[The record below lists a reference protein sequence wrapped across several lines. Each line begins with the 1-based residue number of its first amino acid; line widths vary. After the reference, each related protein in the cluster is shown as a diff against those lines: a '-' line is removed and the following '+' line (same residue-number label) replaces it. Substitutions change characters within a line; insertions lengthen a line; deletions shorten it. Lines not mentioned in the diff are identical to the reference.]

1 MIFFKKLF
9 GKKTIRDGT
18 SDYTVFSKKAFTCIT
33 EALAIIDSQIKSD
46 FESSDVTILN
56 DVGQLID
63 ASLKFKTAHQ
73 LQPDNPLLHYAYA
86 SALHCA
92 GQIQSARKEME
103 RCLLANS
110 GFKLAS
116 MALNSWDN
124 WRSFFMF
131 PPWNSNKIK
140 IRKVPASISK
150 ILQTSM
156 LLPVRDCICPRAV
169 QFIRDVND
177 DFHNLK
183 SFKATDIQTMNM
195 ISPITDPQIFALFI
209 AINKNAGKPLRVQ
222 EADCPIKLRGNWSRL
237 RWELF
242 CMQTTYDLV
251 IVDKDDFVLFNVR
264 LKMSKK
270 MVATNKKMLSMIN
283 DADGRDIPTLELF
296 DAIARHR
303 SHCRLMM
310 DDRLDC

>member
-1 MIFFKKLF
+1 MTFLKNFF
-9 GKKTIRDGT
+9 GKKTVSDGV
-18 SDYTVFSKKAFTCIT
+18 SDYTVFSKKASTCIT
-33 EALAIIDSQIKSD
+33 DALAIIDSQIESD
-46 FESSDVTILN
+46 FESSEINIRN
-56 DVGQLID
+56 DAGQLIE
-63 ASLKFKTAHQ
+63 ASLRFKTAHQ
-73 LQPDNPLLHYAYA
+73 LQPENPLLHFAYA

-103 RCLLANS
+103 RCQLAHS
-110 GFKLAS
+110 DFKLAS

-124 WRSFFMF
+124 WWSLFML
-131 PPWNSNKIK
+131 PPWNSEKRKFRKIS
-140 IRKVPASISK
+140 AGISK
-150 ILQTSM
+150 ILQTSI
-156 LLPVRDCICPRAV
+156 LLPVRERICPHAV

-183 SFKATDIQTMNM
+183 SFKSAKIQTMNM

-222 EADCPIKLRGNWSRL
+222 ETDCPIKPRGDWSRL

-242 CMQTTYDLV
+242 CMQTAFNLV

-270 MVATNKKMLSMIN
+270 MISTNKKMLAMID

-303 SHCRLMM
+303 SYIKLEETL
-310 DDRLDC
+310 LD

>member
-1 MIFFKKLF
+1 MTFFKKIF
-9 GKKTIRDGT
+9 AKNKAHADA
-18 SDYTVFSKKAFTCIT
+18 SNNTVFSKKTSIYIT
-33 EALAIIDSQIKSD
+33 EALSIIDSQIKSD
-46 FESSDVTILN
+46 FECSDVTILN
-56 DVGQLID
+56 DAGQLID
-63 ASLKFKTAHQ
+63 ASLKFKTAYQ

-103 RCLLANS
+103 RCLLAHS
-110 GFKLAS
+110 DFKLAS
-116 MALNSWDN
+116 LALNSWDN
-124 WRSFFMF
+124 WRSLFML
-131 PPWNSNKIK
+131 PPWNSDKKK
-140 IRKVPASISK
+140 IRKVPACISK
-150 ILQTSM
+150 MLQTSM
-156 LLPVRDCICPRAV
+156 LLPVRDSICPRAV

-177 DFHNLK
+177 DFHNFKSLK
-183 SFKATDIQTMNM
+183 SAKIKTMNM

-270 MVATNKKMLSMIN
+270 MIATNKKMLAMID

-303 SHCRLMM
+303 SYVKLEGTL
-310 DDRLDC
+310 LDC

>member
-1 MIFFKKLF
+1 MTFLKKFF
-9 GKKTIRDGT
+9 GKKTVHDCG
-18 SDYTVFSKKAFTCIT
+18 SNDTVFSKKASTCIT
-33 EALAIIDSQIKSD
+33 EALAIIDSQIEFD
-46 FESSDVTILN
+46 FESSEVTIR
-56 DVGQLID
+56 DVAGQLID
-63 ASLKFKTAHQ
+63 ASLKFKTAYK

-86 SALHCA
+86 SSLHCA
-92 GQIQSARKEME
+92 GQIQNARKEME
-103 RCLLANS
+103 RCQLAHS
-110 GFKLAS
+110 DFKLAS

-124 WRSFFMF
+124 WCSFFTL
-131 PPWNSNKIK
+131 PPWNSD
-140 IRKVPASISK
+140 IRKAPACISK

-156 LLPVRDCICPRAV
+156 LLPVRKRIWPRAV

-183 SFKATDIQTMNM
+183 ALKSNKIQTLNM

-209 AINKNAGKPLRVQ
+209 AINKNAGKPLRVH
-222 EADCPIKLRGNWSRL
+222 ETDCPIKPRGDWGRL

-242 CMQTTYDLV
+242 CMQTGYDLV

-270 MVATNKKMLSMIN
+270 MLATNKKMLALID
-283 DADGRDIPTLELF
+283 DANGRDIPTLELF

-303 SHCRLMM
+303 SYVKLEEIRF
-310 DDRLDC
+310 